1 MLPDPVP
8 SAGVSGPSVGAGA
21 LIESMGSVRSRAGA
35 PPQEGG
41 DLAREPARFDRLWGL
56 ARGSRP
62 PCPAPVPP
70 PYMPPQGDDGGL
82 TRLPGVPPQTRRP
95 EPAPP

>member
-35 PPQEGG
+35 ALQEGG
-41 DLAREPARFDRLWGL
+41 DLAREPARFDRLGDVARASGL
-56 ARGSRP
+56 LRP
-62 PCPAPVPP
+62 DLVPP
-70 PYMPPQGDDGGL
+70 HDMRRQGDDGGVA
-82 TRLPGVPPQTRRP
+82 RLPGVPPKTRRP
-95 EPAPP
+95 EPLPA